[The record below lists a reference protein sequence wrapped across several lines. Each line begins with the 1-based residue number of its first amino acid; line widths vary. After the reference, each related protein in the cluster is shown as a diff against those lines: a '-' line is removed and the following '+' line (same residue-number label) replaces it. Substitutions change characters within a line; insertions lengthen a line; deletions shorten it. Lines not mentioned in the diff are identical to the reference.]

1 MKCALR
7 KMNVHIPLPQKFKR
21 TLQAMTAVIAIIYM
35 TLVLYQNVYGGY
47 TNLEVCPLI
56 FILIYSRYFSLTY
69 KFLLFVSVC
78 QIIFF
83 SFIKKIVEQNMVFY

>member
-21 TLQAMTAVIAIIYM
+21 TLQAMTAVIALIYM

-47 TNLEVCPLI
+47 TNLEVCPLN
-56 FILIYSRYFSLTY
+56 LY
-69 KFLLFVSVC
+69 
-78 QIIFF
+78 
-83 SFIKKIVEQNMVFY
+83 

>member
-21 TLQAMTAVIAIIYM
+21 TLQAMTAVIAIVYM

-56 FILIYSRYFSLTY
+56 LFFINLFKVFYFY
-69 KFLLFVSVC
+69 RFLLFVSVC
-78 QIIFF
+78 QTNFF
-83 SFIKKIVEQNMVFY
+83 IY

>member
-7 KMNVHIPLPQKFKR
+7 KMNVNIPLPQKFKR

-47 TNLEVCPLI
+47 TNLEVISC
-56 FILIYSRYFSLTY
+56 
-69 KFLLFVSVC
+69 
-78 QIIFF
+78 FF
-83 SFIKKIVEQNMVFY
+83 

>member
-21 TLQAMTAVIAIIYM
+21 TLQAMTAVIAIVYM

-56 FILIYSRYFSLTY
+56 YNFFILI
-69 KFLLFVSVC
+69 LF
-78 QIIFF
+78 
-83 SFIKKIVEQNMVFY
+83 KVF